1 MSHAGNGGVLEIS
14 ADNVTYSE
22 VAELTSWSI
31 EESGEAI
38 ETTSMGSDRFKTFI
52 QGNYGWSGSGEANWS
67 DDDTAQEA
75 IETALISG
83 DSTFYGKFFPIGTS
97 AGDYW
102 SGLIVVTGV
111 SFSGSVDAPISFSF
125 SFQGTGALTHTNA

>member
-1 MSHAGNGGVLEIS
+1 MSHTGNGGVLEIS
-14 ADNVTYSE
+14 ADNVTYNE

-83 DSTFYGKFFPIGTS
+83 DSTVYGKFFPLGTS

-102 SGLIVVTGV
+102 SGLIVPTGV